1 MLPHWASAPS
11 SGLLW
16 PTILVHVIYLP
27 LSSSP
32 PPQGALTNIFLLNQ
46 GRDTEEE
53 DVGKL
58 LLKLHPTRVNS
69 GPSGCSTVDVLG
81 YQDLERASHEVFS
94 FFLFTANIIIQ
105 ALLRRSH
112 ENLGAS

>member
-1 MLPHWASAPS
+1 M
-11 SGLLW
+11 
-16 PTILVHVIYLP
+16 
-27 LSSSP
+27 
-32 PPQGALTNIFLLNQ
+32 
-46 GRDTEEE
+46 EEE

-69 GPSGCSTVDVLG
+69 GPSGCSTVDVFG

-94 FFLFTANIIIQ
+94 FFFPVNIIIQ